1 MNITVLTNTLKWR
14 FPLKPLAPENI
25 RYLIVHH
32 AEAETATP
40 EDIHEWHLE
49 RDNATWAGFGY
60 NEYVRKDGSVY
71 IGRGDNIGAQCL
83 GYNSISYG
91 ICCEG
96 NYETEKEMPQAQ
108 KEALIERLKY
118 HKGRFL
124 NAQIV
129 GHKELNDTSC
139 PGRFFP
145 LLEIK
150 KEKNEELEK
159 ALEKLS
165 VSGVMDN
172 PDYWRGKLNNVQYLD
187 KLIIKMANKI

>member
-1 MNITVLTNTLKWR
+1 MNITVLTNTLNWR
-14 FPLKPLAPENI
+14 FPLTPLNLPGVKYI
-25 RYLIVHH
+25 ILHH

-49 RDNATWAGFGY
+49 RDNGTWAGFGY
-60 NEYVRKDGSVY
+60 NEYIRKDGSVY

-96 NYETEKEMPQAQ
+96 NYETETEMPTAQ

-118 HKGRFL
+118 HKGRFN

-145 LLEIK
+145 LSDVRLFK
-150 KEKNEELEK
+150 DSELES
-159 ALEKLS
+159 ALIKLVKS
-165 VSGVMDN
+165 EIMDS
-172 PDYWRGKLNNVQYLD
+172 PDYWRVKAGSVQYLD
-187 KLIIKMANKI
+187 KLIIKMANKL